1 MGTQVKIAK
10 QIVEDDGDSVLALKG
25 NHGTLAKEGE
35 ETCNLAQ
42 AEQFTHIQH
51 QCYRTVDK
59 GHGRLEIRKHWI
71 IDDPEYMAYLDPKG
85 RWKGLR
91 AIGMVQSERRI
102 GQHVTQETRYY
113 LLSFARKVELFA
125 RAVRSRLRH

>member
-1 MGTQVKIAK
+1 MHTQKAWCAGVDAYDGYDLLVAK
-10 QIVEDDGDSVLALKG
+10 KNQPGVRQDLLDFFEDKALDQ
-25 NHGTLAKEGE
+25 GE
-35 ETCNLAQ
+35 WEY
-42 AEQFTHIQH
+42 HK
-51 QCYRTVDK
+51 TVQK